1 MRYYTQLIRYQRLL
15 LAAGDADRESFAA
28 LIIHLGVPPDLS
40 YLLDGL
46 RRTSEVLEAQV
57 QNFDQLLGL
66 VKGYWSDTA
75 AVLVAVERLKAF
87 VEDWAPSRMDAV
99 RFPMARKSGG
109 QRHPLHGYCMLMC
122 PLWANLFCEPPPESA
137 PQLHSAYAD
146 IHRQVTLYIIALQV
160 RERDESFLSQYEHWA
175 KEQKQPNQG
184 EGTAPSRISSA
195 SLALRRLSDPAYAF
209 VLDALSAPADT
220 LRARIDEASHR
231 LFPAHE
237 AQAREAP
244 AGDDDR
250 DPAVLRILDAL
261 RLLEEELFERSSRT
275 SGAKGGAR
283 GTRRI
288 HLPSGYVRLAG
299 QHLLATN
306 DEVDEGVGVT
316 HFFHVPQPL
325 SKSDGK
331 APAMADPEDGPL
343 GDTAD
348 RLGIT
353 LVTLPS
359 GDSSKKN
366 RRLVSERAG
375 GQMRRFMSAPT
386 HDGSSLS
393 DWQIGRIAEVL
404 ARQDSGLGAGPELL
418 MRTLLATGRDPRVT
432 KIAIRDST
440 DALAD
445 LPAGSEPRSRAFFA
459 REQREWCIEVPP
471 PAFKDSERG
480 QVERDPSHW
489 LVLPDLLEVNG
500 RLDDREAC
508 RVLTNP
514 DCQRDALAAIDKWLD
529 QCLWDA
535 SVRHRHVRGWLFRRL
550 LEVCG
555 GNPAVAVYLTG
566 QSLAHARTTE
576 HYTSLEQGLV
586 RSMYR
591 AALAPLGSKDGAN
604 DENRLRSHIGA
615 RRVPTIEAV
624 RNLVA
629 GTRDAVR
636 DNQCAEQLDA
646 LTAYTMLGFHLGVA
660 GRPKETRFLG
670 FINRDAGLAVLE
682 EKGTQYDRRV
692 VALPPVIRRQLSAY
706 ETVVESWGAQPNRAT
721 GIFVK
726 RSTTGFPMAPFTPF
740 TPADFR
746 ELASRYGY
754 DLEMYSLRRFVRTEL
769 TARGADG
776 EDIDAMM
783 GHWYAG
789 MSPHDPLSMYPVQR
803 LVQFARTDV
812 QRLLDDV
819 GYCIPE

>member
-1 MRYYTQLIRYQRLL
+1 VRYYTQLIRYQRLL
-15 LAAGDADRESFAA
+15 LAAGDADRQSFAA

-46 RRTSEVLEAQV
+46 RRTSEILEAQV

-99 RFPMARKSGG
+99 RLPMARKSGG

-220 LRARIDEASHR
+220 LRARIDEASYR

-275 SGAKGGAR
+275 PGAKGGAR

-299 QHLLATN
+299 QHLLATS

-316 HFFHVPQPL
+316 HFFYVPQPL

-359 GDSSKKN
+359 GDSSGKN
-366 RRLVSERAG
+366 RRLVSERAA
-375 GQMRRFMSAPT
+375 GQMRRLMSAPT
-386 HDGSSLS
+386 HDSSSLS
-393 DWQIGRIAEVL
+393 DWQVGRIAEVL
-404 ARQDSGLGAGPELL
+404 ARQNSGLGAGPQLL
-418 MRTLLATGRDPRVT
+418 MRTLLATGRDPRTT
-432 KIAIRDST
+432 KFAVRESM

-445 LPAGSEPRSRAFFA
+445 LPAGSEPRNRAYFA
-459 REQREWCIEVPP
+459 REQKEWWVEVPP
-471 PAFKDSERG
+471 PAFEHSERG
-480 QVERDPSHW
+480 QVERDPSYW
-489 LVLPDLLEVNG
+489 LVLPDLLGVYRG
-500 RLDDREAC
+500 LDDREAC

-514 DCQRDALAAIDKWLD
+514 GCQAEAFAAIDKWLD

-535 SVRHRHVRGWLFRRL
+535 SVRHRHVRSWLFRRL

-555 GNPAVAVYLTG
+555 GNPTVAVYLTG

-576 HYTSLEQGLV
+576 HYTALEQSFV
-586 RSMYR
+586 CSKYR
-591 AALAPLGSKDGAN
+591 AALSPLVGKGGAN
-604 DENRLRSHIGA
+604 DENGPPGIHIGA

-629 GTRDAVR
+629 GMLDAISSHHG
-636 DNQCAEQLDA
+636 AEQLDA

-660 GRPKETRFLG
+660 GRPKETRFLD
-670 FINRDAGLAVLE
+670 FLDRDAGLVVLE
-682 EKGTQYDRRV
+682 EKGTRYDRRV
-692 VALPPVIRRQLSAY
+692 VALPPVIRKQMSAY
-706 ETVVESWGAQPNRAT
+706 ETVVDSCGAQPNRAT

-726 RSTTGFPMAPFTPF
+726 RSAAGFPTAPFTP
-740 TPADFR
+740 ANFR

-776 EDIDAMM
+776 EDIDALM

-789 MSPHDPLSMYPVQR
+789 MSPHDPLSLYPVQR

-819 GYCIPE
+819 GYRLPE